1 MSESNI
7 QIEWLC
13 SAKAKNILD
22 LENSNLASV
31 RLRTAVGMKAAES
44 LGFSNILSDGQFHK
58 PVQLTVVGKI
68 DYISDPQRPY
78 KWLRRLEELKIN
90 GSKIVIDY
98 TDHHIDGNSP
108 ASQFYRESIPISDH
122 VITSSSKLKT
132 HILDF
137 CKKQVQIIEDPVEV
151 PIQAPIIRDRRD
163 KIALWCG
170 HASNFPSVIDYLINK
185 LDSRIIKKLIIM
197 TNLYPLPD
205 EYCQLLDTTTPK
217 DLEINIIPWN
227 KDDLVKVAK
236 ICDICL
242 IPTDPTNPKKNG
254 ASSNRLLTSIALGLP
269 TAVNFIDSYLPFY
282 KYVYD
287 IDTTDLS
294 SIFSDADLLA
304 SKIREGQ
311 MDITERYT
319 LKCAQR
325 KWEDLVSRLSGHL
338 IW

>member
-1 MSESNI
+1 MNESNI
-7 QIEWLC
+7 QIEWFC
-13 SAKAKNILD
+13 SARAKTILD

-58 PVQLTVVGKI
+58 PVPLAVVGKI

-78 KWLRRLEELKIN
+78 KWLKRLEKLKRN
-90 GSKIVIDY
+90 GSKIVVDY
-98 TDHHIDGNSP
+98 TDHHMDGNSP
-108 ASQFYRESIPISDH
+108 ASQFYRESIPLSDH
-122 VITSSSKLKT
+122 VVTSSSKLKS
-132 HILDF
+132 HILAF
-137 CKKQVQIIEDPVEV
+137 YEKQVQIIEDPIEV

-163 KIALWCG
+163 KTALWFG

-227 KDDLVKVAK
+227 KDDLVEVAK

-287 IDTTDLS
+287 IDATDLS
-294 SIFSDADLLA
+294 SIFSDANQLT

-311 MDITERYT
+311 IAITDRYT
-319 LKCAQR
+319 RECVQQN
-325 KWEDLVSRLSGHL
+325 WESLMSSLSVC
-338 IW
+338 